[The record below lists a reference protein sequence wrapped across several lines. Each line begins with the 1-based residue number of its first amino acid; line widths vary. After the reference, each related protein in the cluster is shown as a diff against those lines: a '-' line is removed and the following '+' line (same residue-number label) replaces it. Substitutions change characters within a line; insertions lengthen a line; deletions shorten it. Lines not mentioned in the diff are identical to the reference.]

1 MPITISDLINRP
13 PVPTPWADGDPFPW
27 DDPDFSARMLAEHL
41 TQEHDMA
48 SRKFNL
54 IDRHVEF
61 IHTRVLG
68 GKSARILDLGCGPG
82 LYASRLAQLGHR
94 CVGIDFSPASIAYAQ
109 AHNPEGNTYIEADLR
124 TAEFGEG
131 YDLAML
137 IFGEFNVFP
146 ISEARTILEKAYQ
159 ALRPGGA
166 LVLEPHTYAAVE
178 QMGKETSSWFSAKTG
193 LFSERPH
200 VYLLENYW
208 HAEEKVTSKRMYI
221 IDAETSE
228 VAFYSQG
235 FQAYTNAD
243 YENLLTECGFAD
255 VAFYPSLAGGPAEG
269 QVTLLAIT
277 ARKAA

>member
-1 MPITISDLINRP
+1 
-13 PVPTPWADGDPFPW
+13 
-27 DDPDFSARMLAEHL
+27 
-41 TQEHDMA
+41 MA
-48 SRKFNL
+48 SRKFPL
-54 IDRHVEF
+54 IDRHVDF

-68 GKSARILDLGCGPG
+68 GKPARILDLGCGPG
-82 LYASRLAQLGHR
+82 LYASRLTQLGHI
-94 CVGIDFSPASIAYAQ
+94 CVGIDFSPASVAYAQ
-109 AHNPEGNTYIEADLR
+109 EHNPGENTYIEADLR

-131 YDLAML
+131 YDLVML

-146 ISEARTILEKAYQ
+146 VSEARTILEKAFR

-166 LVLEPHTYAAVE
+166 LVLEPHTFDAVE
-178 QMGKETSSWFSAKTG
+178 KMGKESPSWFSAKSG

-200 VYLLENYW
+200 LYLLENYW
-208 HAEEKVTSKRMYI
+208 HVEEKVTSKRMYI

-243 YENLLTECGFAD
+243 YEDLLSECGFAD
-255 VAFYPSLAGGPAEG
+255 VAFYPSLTGGPAEG